1 LQQKLYKDR
10 NYGKDQFNDE
20 FVYEYVSKMRLEDN
34 ENYLPNDE
42 LSDNS
47 SLRAII
53 NQDKNLKYIYDDN
66 SFYLKV
72 D

>member
-1 LQQKLYKDR
+1 
-10 NYGKDQFNDE
+10 
-20 FVYEYVSKMRLEDN
+20 MRLEDN

-42 LSDNS
+42 LSDSS

>member
-1 LQQKLYKDR
+1 
-10 NYGKDQFNDE
+10 
-20 FVYEYVSKMRLEDN
+20 MRLEDN
-34 ENYLPNDE
+34 ENYLPHDE

-47 SLRAII
+47 SLRTII